1 MWRLSNLLPSPRCFL
16 RSLSGPRWE
25 EVKRFAVRYR
35 RDAGGGGWLLGCTL
49 DFNLEGLTAIDPLKS
64 P

>member
-1 MWRLSNLLPSPRCFL
+1 MRVV
-16 RSLSGPRWE
+16 RSLSGPGWE

-35 RDAGGGGWLLGCTL
+35 RDTGGSGWLLGCTL
-49 DFNLEGLTAIDPLKS
+49 DFNQEGLTAIDPLKS